1 MANHWRGYFQNRARH
16 LISSANESAILQ
28 RLQLTSFVQAAE
40 TAVMTM
46 QKSGGSRY
54 TLVLALGALGVVYG
68 DIGTSPLY
76 ALRECFHGPH
86 AIEVSNTNVFG
97 VLSLIFWSL
106 ILIVSIKYLALV
118 LRADNKGEGGILA
131 LLSLAFPDRTVS
143 SASRLST
150 AMIALGLFGTALL
163 YGDGMITPAI
173 SVLSAVEGLKVAT
186 PIFEPYIIPITVVVL
201 VGLFSVQ
208 RFGTG
213 RVGNIFGCAMLVWFL
228 ALAVLG
234 IKGIISSPNVLAALN
249 PFHGLYFFLENGW
262 KGFIV
267 LGAVFLVVTG
277 GEALYAD
284 MGHFG
289 KRPMRLAW
297 FFVVLPALVLN
308 YFGQG
313 ALLLQNPSAAENPF
327 YLLAPQWSVYPLV
340 VLATS
345 AAVIASQALISGA
358 FSLTMQAVQL
368 GYFPRLKI
376 EHTSSMQK
384 GQIYIGHVNWFLMLA
399 CIGLVIG
406 FRSSSNLAAAYGI
419 AVTMTMII
427 TTILFDFAARRL
439 WGWTPL
445 QAALICVP
453 FFALELAFFG
463 ANTLKI
469 AHGGWFPLVVGAAIF
484 TLLTTWKT
492 GRRLLAERLQRATVP
507 LSMFCDDVTTTSQ
520 HRVKGTAIYLSGRP
534 GVVPLSLLHNLKHNK
549 VLHERV
555 IFLTMI
561 THDKAHLDEE
571 QRLEIEALNHGFYR
585 VVGHF
590 GFMEDHNVPELL
602 QKCDQ
607 QGLRLNPSEFSYFLS
622 KESLIPTAAPG
633 MALWREKIFVV
644 MSRNATSA
652 ASFFN
657 LPLNQVVELG
667 MQVEI

>member
-1 MANHWRGYFQNRARH
+1 M
-16 LISSANESAILQ
+16 
-28 RLQLTSFVQAAE
+28 
-40 TAVMTM
+40 
-46 QKSGGSRY
+46 
-54 TLVLALGALGVVYG
+54 
-68 DIGTSPLY
+68 
-76 ALRECFHGPH
+76 
-86 AIEVSNTNVFG
+86 
-97 VLSLIFWSL
+97 
-106 ILIVSIKYLALV
+106 
-118 LRADNKGEGGILA
+118 
-131 LLSLAFPDRTVS
+131 LL
-143 SASRLST
+143 
-150 AMIALGLFGTALL
+150 
-163 YGDGMITPAI
+163 
-173 SVLSAVEGLKVAT
+173 
-186 PIFEPYIIPITVVVL
+186 
-201 VGLFSVQ
+201 
-208 RFGTG
+208 
-213 RVGNIFGCAMLVWFL
+213 WFL
-228 ALAVLG
+228 ALALLG

-249 PFHGLYFFLENGW
+249 PFHGLHFFLENGW
-262 KGFIV
+262 QGFIV

-289 KRPMRLAW
+289 KGPMRLAW

-313 ALLLQNPSAAENPF
+313 ALLLQNRAAAENPF
-327 YLLAPQWSVYPLV
+327 YLLAPKWSRFPIV

-419 AVTMTMII
+419 AVTMTMLI

-445 QAALICVP
+445 RAALICVP
-453 FFALELAFFG
+453 FLALELAFFG

-469 AHGGWFPLVVGAAIF
+469 AHGGWFPLVVGGAIF

-507 LSMFCDDVTTTSQ
+507 LSMFCDDVTTTSH
-520 HRVKGTAIYLSGRP
+520 HRVKGTALYLSGRP

-555 IFLTMI
+555 IFLTII

-571 QRLEIEALNHGFYR
+571 QRLEIEALNHGFFR

-590 GFMEDHNVPELL
+590 GFMEDHNVPQLL

-607 QGLRLNPSEFSYFLS
+607 HGLHLNPGEFSYFLS